1 MQGGMAWIGE
11 TRSEQA
17 MNAKQGAMLKRGKG
31 KKGKASGSELGEAFL
46 VDPSPWVPPHYP
58 EFRSTRGRRSHS
70 EPLAPLANGPLAPWT

>member
-31 KKGKASGSELGEAFL
+31 KTGKASGSEPGEAFL
-46 VDPSPWVPPHYP
+46 VDPSPWVPPH
-58 EFRSTRGRRSHS
+58 
-70 EPLAPLANGPLAPWT
+70 